1 MMTRDEMLDLVIEK
15 YGFEHEYTIQFAEA
29 MEWLGR
35 EELEVLLYETL
46 ALPFEAN
53 EEEEWD

>member
-1 MMTRDEMLDLVIEK
+1 MTRDEMLDLVIEK